1 MSIRTER
8 LGGVLKRDLGEILQ
22 REYQPVGTFITV
34 TKVLMT
40 DDLSIA
46 RVYLSVFAPGRDEK
60 AIYQHLDDHIDEIRH
75 TLAGKIRHQVRK
87 IPELHF
93 YVDDTA
99 EYVNKIEKLF
109 DKVDQQPKAPTED
122 DEES

>member
-1 MSIRTER
+1 MSIRTKR
-8 LGGVLKRDLGEILQ
+8 LGEVLKRDLGQILQ
-22 REYQPVGTFITV
+22 REYQPTGTFITV
-34 TKVLMT
+34 TNVVMT

-46 RVYLSVFAPGRDEK
+46 KVYLSVFAPDRDEK
-60 AIYQHLDDHIDEIRH
+60 AIYKHLDDHLDEIRH

-99 EYVNKIEKLF
+99 EYVNKIESLF
-109 DKVDQQPKAPTED
+109 EKIDNQPKAPTDED
-122 DEES
+122 E

>member
-60 AIYQHLDDHIDEIRH
+60 PIYQHLEDHIDEIRH
-75 TLAGKIRHQVRK
+75 TLAAKIRHQVRK

-109 DKVDQQPKAPTED
+109 DKVDQQPKATTED
-122 DEES
+122 DDED

>member
-1 MSIRTER
+1 M
-8 LGGVLKRDLGEILQ
+8 
-22 REYQPVGTFITV
+22 
-34 TKVLMT
+34 
-40 DDLSIA
+40 
-46 RVYLSVFAPGRDEK
+46 FAPGRDEK

-75 TLAGKIRHQVRK
+75 TLAAKIRHQVRK

-122 DEES
+122 EED

>member
-8 LGGVLKRDLGEILQ
+8 LGGVLKRDLGQILQ
-22 REYQPVGTFITV
+22 REYQPTGTFITV

-46 RVYLSVFAPGRDEK
+46 RVYLSVFAPDRDEK

-109 DKVDQQPKAPTED
+109 DQVDKQPKAPTED
-122 DEES
+122 ED

>member
-122 DEES
+122 EED

>member
-1 MSIRTER
+1 MSIRTKR

-22 REYQPVGTFITV
+22 REYQPTGTFITV

-60 AIYQHLDDHIDEIRH
+60 VIYKQLDDCIDEIRH
-75 TLAGKIRHQVRK
+75 TLAAKIRHQVRK
-87 IPELHF
+87 IPELHL

-109 DKVDQQPKAPTED
+109 DKVDQQPKAPI
-122 DEES
+122 DEEGED

>member
-22 REYQPVGTFITV
+22 REYQPTGTFITV

-46 RVYLSVFAPGRDEK
+46 RVYLSVFAPNRDEK
-60 AIYQHLDDHIDEIRH
+60 PIYQHLDDCIDEIRY

-122 DEES
+122 ED

>member
-8 LGGVLKRDLGEILQ
+8 LGGVLKRDLGQILQ
-22 REYQPVGTFITV
+22 REYQPTGTFITV

-46 RVYLSVFAPGRDEK
+46 RVYLSVFAPDRDEK

-122 DEES
+122 ED

>member
-22 REYQPVGTFITV
+22 RGYQPTGTFITV

-60 AIYQHLDDHIDEIRH
+60 AIYQHLDDHIDEIRY
-75 TLAGKIRHQVRK
+75 TLAAKIRHQVRK

-93 YVDDTA
+93 YEDNTA

-109 DKVDQQPKAPTED
+109 DEVEKQPKAPTED
-122 DEES
+122 ED

>member
-22 REYQPVGTFITV
+22 REYQPIGTFITV

-46 RVYLSVFAPGRDEK
+46 RVYLSVFAPDRDEK
-60 AIYQHLDDHIDEIRH
+60 VIYQHLDDQIDEIRY
-75 TLAGKIRHQVRK
+75 TLAAKIRHQVRK
-87 IPELHF
+87 IPALHF

-109 DKVDQQPKAPTED
+109 DEVDQQPKAPTED
-122 DEES
+122 ED

>member
-60 AIYQHLDDHIDEIRH
+60 AIYSHLDEHIDEIRH

-122 DEES
+122 EED

>member
-1 MSIRTER
+1 MSIRTKR
-8 LGGVLKRDLGEILQ
+8 LGEVLKRDLGEILQ
-22 REYQPVGTFITV
+22 REYQPTGTFITV
-34 TKVLMT
+34 TNVLMT

-46 RVYLSVFAPGRDEK
+46 KVYLSVFAPGRDEK
-60 AIYQHLDDHIDEIRH
+60 AIYQHLDDNIVEIRH

-99 EYVNKIEKLF
+99 EYVNKIEGLF
-109 DKVDQQPKAPTED
+109 EKIDKQPKATSQ
-122 DEES
+122 DEEE

>member
-109 DKVDQQPKAPTED
+109 DKVDQQPKAPTE
-122 DEES
+122 EEED

>member
-1 MSIRTER
+1 MSIRTKR
-8 LGGVLKRDLGEILQ
+8 LGEVLKRDIGQILQ
-22 REYQPVGTFITV
+22 REYQPTGTFITV

-46 RVYLSVFAPGRDEK
+46 KVYLSVFAPNRDDK

-109 DKVDQQPKAPTED
+109 DKVDQQPKAPIEE
-122 DEES
+122 DEED

>member
-122 DEES
+122 NED

>member
-1 MSIRTER
+1 MSIRTKR
-8 LGGVLKRDLGEILQ
+8 LGEVLKRDLGQILQ
-22 REYQPVGTFITV
+22 REYQPTGTFITV
-34 TKVLMT
+34 TNVVMT

-46 RVYLSVFAPGRDEK
+46 KVYLSVFAPDRDEK
-60 AIYQHLDDHIDEIRH
+60 AIYKHLDDHLDEIRH

-99 EYVNKIEKLF
+99 EYVNKIESLF
-109 DKVDQQPKAPTED
+109 EKIDKQPKAPTDED
-122 DEES
+122 E

>member
-60 AIYQHLDDHIDEIRH
+60 AIYQHLDDHIDDIRH

>member
-122 DEES
+122 KED

>member
-1 MSIRTER
+1 MSIRTKR
-8 LGGVLKRDLGEILQ
+8 LGEVLKRDLGQILQ
-22 REYQPVGTFITV
+22 REYQPTGAFITV

-46 RVYLSVFAPGRDEK
+46 KVYLSVFAPNRDDK
-60 AIYQHLDDHIDEIRH
+60 AIYQHLDDHIDVIRH

-109 DKVDQQPKAPTED
+109 DKVDQQPKAPIKE
-122 DEES
+122 DEED

>member
-1 MSIRTER
+1 MSIRTKR
-8 LGGVLKRDLGEILQ
+8 LGGVLKRDLGQILQ
-22 REYQPVGTFITV
+22 REYQPTGTFITV

-46 RVYLSVFAPGRDEK
+46 RVYLSVFAPNRDEK
-60 AIYQHLDDHIDEIRH
+60 AIYQHLDDRIDEIRH

-109 DKVDQQPKAPTED
+109 DKVDQQPKAPTGDED
-122 DEES
+122 

>member
-22 REYQPVGTFITV
+22 REYQPTGTFITV

-46 RVYLSVFAPGRDEK
+46 RVYLSVFAPNRDEK
-60 AIYQHLDDHIDEIRH
+60 IIYQHLDDCIDQIRH

-122 DEES
+122 ED

>member
-1 MSIRTER
+1 MSIRTKR
-8 LGGVLKRDLGEILQ
+8 LGEVLKRDLGEILQ
-22 REYQPVGTFITV
+22 REYQPTGTFITV

-46 RVYLSVFAPGRDEK
+46 KVYLSVFAPGRDDK

-75 TLAGKIRHQVRK
+75 TLAAKIRHQVRK

-109 DKVDQQPKAPTED
+109 DKVDQQPKAPIED
-122 DEES
+122 EGED

>member
-22 REYQPVGTFITV
+22 RGYQPIGTFITV

-46 RVYLSVFAPGRDEK
+46 RVYLSVFAPDRDEK
-60 AIYQHLDDHIDEIRH
+60 VIYQHLDDHIDEIRH
-75 TLAGKIRHQVRK
+75 TLAAKIRHQVRK

-93 YVDDTA
+93 YVDNTA

-109 DKVDQQPKAPTED
+109 DEVDKQPKAPTED
-122 DEES
+122 ED

>member
-22 REYQPVGTFITV
+22 REYQPTGTFITV

-60 AIYQHLDDHIDEIRH
+60 AIYQHLDDHITEIRH

-122 DEES
+122 ED

>member
-22 REYQPVGTFITV
+22 REYQPSGTFITV

-46 RVYLSVFAPGRDEK
+46 RVYLSVFAPNRDEK
-60 AIYQHLDDHIDEIRH
+60 AIYQHLDDHLDEIRYK
-75 TLAGKIRHQVRK
+75 LASKIRHQVRK
-87 IPELHF
+87 IPELHL

-122 DEES
+122 ED

>member
-22 REYQPVGTFITV
+22 REYQPTGTFITV

-60 AIYQHLDDHIDEIRH
+60 PIYKHLDDHIDEIRH

-109 DKVDQQPKAPTED
+109 DKVDQQPKAPTE
-122 DEES
+122 EEDKD